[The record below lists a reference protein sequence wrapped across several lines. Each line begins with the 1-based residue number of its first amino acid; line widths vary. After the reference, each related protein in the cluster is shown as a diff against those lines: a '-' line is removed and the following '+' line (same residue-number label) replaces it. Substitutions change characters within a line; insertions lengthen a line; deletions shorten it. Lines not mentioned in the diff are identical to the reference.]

1 MPTTICVL
9 VYNKGFEYPINLEKK
24 LINNSCG
31 LSNQILQVVNRLFE
45 GHRSFFID
53 IFSTDFREGTMIP
66 ISTILDLERMNE
78 LHDLDLRDVIHL
90 SPEEYQ
96 AGCLVIPWRPPFTP
110 YWEKTEVFRNFAR
123 KLEMSRLFR
132 EMGSDLVSKK
142 GLTGKEVNLIHL
154 RIDWDFRDHC
164 RADTDPYY
172 DSIVSK
178 YEEEINR
185 HCDPSIPLCLLLDS
199 YEHELVGRL
208 KEKYDVVFI
217 TKEERNTYLP
227 GKIRGKRDI
236 YAFCDFAFAKNLK
249 VNNLFILENSR
260 ETSSFSV
267 MLKSC
272 LDYNRVIAI

>member
-1 MPTTICVL
+1 MSTTICVL
-9 VYNKGFEYPINLEKK
+9 VYNKGFEYPINLDLKTG
-24 LINNSCG
+24 NACG
-31 LSNQILQVVNRLFE
+31 LCNQLTQIVNLLCRGQRNFYVDL
-45 GHRSFFID
+45 
-53 IFSTDFREGTMIP
+53 FSTDFGEGTMVP
-66 ISTILDLERMNE
+66 VTTILDLERMNE
-78 LHDLDLRDVIHL
+78 LHGLNLKDVIHL
-90 SPEEYQ
+90 TAEEYHS
-96 AGCLVIPWRPPFTP
+96 GCSVIHWGPPFTE
-110 YWEKTEVFRNFAR
+110 YWGNTGLFIDSAR

-154 RIDWDFRDHC
+154 RIDWDFKNHC
-164 RADTDPYY
+164 RYDIDPYY

-227 GKIRGKRDI
+227 GKIQGKRDI